1 MRILAKWVVTLII
14 LLLLLITVTLAL
26 LQSRFATPII
36 NRLAIYSPYPIQFQ
50 QVSYSLKQPW
60 HMTFIGP
67 SWSGSEQPRPIAQRV
82 ELWWSANLTHPR
94 QFDSV
99 LVAGIHYREP
109 SQFTLPAF
117 AAKRLALTDVSLLTP
132 NFVMKNGKIELN
144 NWHSSAQYP
153 WWQSFQGEFIVSAD
167 RIDYHHQELNQLL
180 INGRHSTTDKWL
192 FDGLSFTWQH
202 AQVSGQAIYHP
213 QEKRLTLAQFTV
225 QGLQLQQDSVLHSL
239 NDTLKPYINTLD
251 IERFDLL
258 ESSVELKQLTANGVN
273 LSLEN
278 ITWPKDLW
286 QQQGQISLSAN
297 NIQWQ
302 HITFDNPL
310 LDMQLQPNQLIISGL
325 SSQLLSGYINL
336 NGTITPTTLS
346 LKKVIINGI
355 KWILPNG
362 WLTQFQQFNLP
373 WQQIEIQHLDTSN
386 LLLTS
391 TDPDWLI
398 QMAGLDITG
407 DKLTWHHKDF
417 WQLWQGELAV
427 SSSFSSI
434 NQIILNDPIMEMSSD
449 QGNWQLKR
457 VVLPFKDGL
466 LRATGKIELSQSGR
480 PWQLSINGDSVP
492 TRLLHA
498 WLKLPL
504 PITGVMDNQIQ
515 LHGLSSDKAALDY
528 SLSGHIYTQWRDNQ
542 FIASAQQYF
551 QDWQQAQWQP
561 KAMAKITKDT
571 KPHVIDIAPLQL
583 QLNRGIASVSP
594 WHWQNPSLSG
604 TLTGQWDF
612 TQRETDLQLNLIQD
626 CQQLNRYWRQDK
638 SQVTT
643 ASSCTGSNK

>member
-1 MRILAKWVVTLII
+1 MK
-14 LLLLLITVTLAL
+14 
-26 LQSRFATPII
+26 
-36 NRLAIYSPYPIQFQ
+36 
-50 QVSYSLKQPW
+50 
-60 HMTFIGP
+60 
-67 SWSGSEQPRPIAQRV
+67 SGKV
-82 ELWWSANLTHPR
+82 
-94 QFDSV
+94 
-99 LVAGIHYREP
+99 
-109 SQFTLPAF
+109 
-117 AAKRLALTDVSLLTP
+117 
-132 NFVMKNGKIELN
+132 ELN

-167 RIDYHHQELNQLL
+167 RIYYHQQELNQLL

-202 AQVSGQAIYHP
+202 AQVSGQAIYYP

-278 ITWPKDLW
+278 ITWPKNLW

-302 HITFDNPL
+302 HIIFDNPI
-310 LDMQLQPNQLIISGL
+310 LDMQLQPDQLIISGL

-362 WLTQFQQFNLP
+362 WLTQFQQLNLP

-457 VVLPFKDGL
+457 AVLPFKDGL

-571 KPHVIDIAPLQL
+571 KPHAIDIAPLQL

-594 WHWQNPSLSG
+594 WHWQSPSLSG

-626 CQQLNRYWRQDK
+626 CQQLNRHWRQDK